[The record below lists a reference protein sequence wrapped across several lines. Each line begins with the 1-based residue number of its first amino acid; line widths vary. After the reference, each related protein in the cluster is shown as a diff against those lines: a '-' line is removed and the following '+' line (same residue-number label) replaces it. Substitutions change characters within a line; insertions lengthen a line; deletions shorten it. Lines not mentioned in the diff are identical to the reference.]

1 MFSNFKHVSSLIPIV
16 FQQLNQIN
24 LKYQSQNLD
33 PKHFMKDL
41 QLLFK
46 ICKILETFCLND
58 LNMVLTKDIGGAEI
72 VLQSMVTYKNY
83 IANKIILNLLE
94 KQFVILLSTCLRN
107 QETGLELISQ
117 PSFLPIILANIKDNV
132 EKIDQ
137 EHSAI
142 MVEGSIQILR

>member
-1 MFSNFKHVSSLIPIV
+1 M
-16 FQQLNQIN
+16 
-24 LKYQSQNLD
+24 
-33 PKHFMKDL
+33 
-41 QLLFK
+41 
-46 ICKILETFCLND
+46 ND

-107 QETGLELISQ
+107 RETGLELISQ

-132 EKIDQ
+132 EKVDQ